1 MRAALSENPR
11 VSFSTTLYR
20 EVFTF
25 PDVKDVLARANEP
38 RSGDEQAGLA
48 PVSKRQMAAAK
59 RVLAALTLK
68 ELRENP
74 AVPYETDEVTR
85 VVEDGISQSPVA
97 THAYQ
102 RVSCWTVSDLREFIL
117 DDATTGDQIK
127 ELSPGL
133 TPEMVAGVAK
143 LMSNMDLVMA
153 GQKIRVTAVCNNTI
167 GLPGR
172 LASRLQPNHPRDD
185 VDGIIAA
192 VKDGLSFGNGDAVIG
207 INPSTDDVDK
217 VKDILSAVKDFM
229 RRFRVPTQNCVLAH
243 LTAQMEAMQRGAPLD
258 LMFQSIAG
266 SEGAN
271 KNFGVSV
278 SLLDEAYDM
287 TLREGTAKGPNV
299 MYFETGQGTA
309 LSANAHHGTDQVTM
323 EARAYGLARRYRPF
337 LVNSVVG
344 FIGPEYLRNGKQITR
359 AKGPAVNPLAY
370 LGQFF
375 KQPRLIAGWLY
386 AVIRSCGWWVY
397 VVYVPIYCI
406 ENGLGETLGGVMLS
420 TTNATLLLSPLM
432 AAWVRRVSVRAA
444 MRGSLA
450 YCAVLF
456 IGASLLSHWPM
467 VALGLLYAG
476 SFGLVMLDVVGGL
489 PFMMSV
495 KPSERSEMAAVYSSF
510 RDVSGIATPGAAW
523 LVLWVAP
530 LGAIFSVSGAAF
542 AGAFVMAGA
551 LHSRLGA
558 ERPSRGR
565 A

>member
-1 MRAALSENPR
+1 MALELVVRAALSENPR

-359 AKGPAVNPLAY
+359 AGLEDHFMGKLIGLSMGCDACYTNHADADQNDQENLEMLLAMAGVNY
-370 LGQFF
+370 LMGI
-375 KQPRLIAGWLY
+375 PMGDD
-386 AVIRSCGWWVY
+386 
-397 VVYVPIYCI
+397 
-406 ENGLGETLGGVMLS
+406 VMLNYQ
-420 TTNATLLLSPLM
+420 TTSFHNNAALRDLLHLRPSPEFERWLEDTGL
-432 AAWVRRVSVRAA
+432 WRNGRLTKRA
-444 MRGSLA
+444 G
-450 YCAVLF
+450 
-456 IGASLLSHWPM
+456 
-467 VALGLLYAG
+467 
-476 SFGLVMLDVVGGL
+476 D
-489 PFMMSV
+489 
-495 KPSERSEMAAVYSSF
+495 PSIF
-510 RDVSGIATPGAAW
+510 ATPVTKARKRQA
-523 LVLWVAP
+523 
-530 LGAIFSVSGAAF
+530 S
-542 AGAFVMAGA
+542 
-551 LHSRLGA
+551 
-558 ERPSRGR
+558 
-565 A
+565 